1 MLLFVFLSVC
11 PIHFHHLDLIVKLI
25 GCCFVFLHSSLLLMV
40 SGHFTPKDS
49 SEATVQKDLKC
60 FDRRCCFS
68 PCFKAV
74 EKDIFYIRIEEP

>member
-1 MLLFVFLSVC
+1 
-11 PIHFHHLDLIVKLI
+11 
-25 GCCFVFLHSSLLLMV
+25 MV

-68 PCFKAV
+68 PLFRAE